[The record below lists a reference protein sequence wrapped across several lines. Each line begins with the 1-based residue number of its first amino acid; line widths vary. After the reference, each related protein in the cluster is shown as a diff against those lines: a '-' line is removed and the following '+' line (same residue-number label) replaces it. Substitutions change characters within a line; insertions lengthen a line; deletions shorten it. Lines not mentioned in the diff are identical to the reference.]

1 MGSLKLT
8 PETDSTVVLAS
19 WLALTKKEWIQELR
33 ELGIMVY
40 AFNFSTAWGEEGGS
54 WYVRQT
60 RLDCKTLTPKKQKQK
75 REKNPKSKKHRPKDQ
90 QQQKIKAAS
99 LRKQNPTTIA
109 ASKEKQKQKQPRRS

>member
-54 WYVRQT
+54 WYVGQT
-60 RLDCKTLTPKKQKQK
+60 RLDCKTLTHHKQKK
-75 REKNPKSKKHRPKDQ
+75 RKKPKIKNYRPKDQ
-90 QQQKIKAAS
+90 QQQKIK
-99 LRKQNPTTIA
+99 LLPQGNK
-109 ASKEKQKQKQPRRS
+109 

>member
-54 WYVRQT
+54 WYVGQT
-60 RLDCKTLTPKKQKQK
+60 RLDCKTLTHHKQKK
-75 REKNPKSKKHRPKDQ
+75 KKKPKSKIIG
-90 QQQKIKAAS
+90 QKT
-99 LRKQNPTTIA
+99 NN
-109 ASKEKQKQKQPRRS
+109 SKK